1 LITSIYRESTPI
13 VQFNTEVHMKKRQI
27 KLKGNA
33 GNAKKRKTEEK
44 NEENPPVSESQGDG
58 ASVEEGET
66 SSDVNGE
73 SQSSSMF
80 TEPRGM
86 SEYERVRL
94 ENIKRN
100 EMFLSDLGL
109 ASVRSSLA
117 TSVPKKSKPTSRSKA
132 APHTRVPQ
140 EPVRRSGRVT
150 TERLKE
156 EIKRLK
162 EEGNETV
169 IAEKKELLDTMLT
182 KQREGTYVPEIQAN
196 ETSVEERINTEP
208 ISLSELKNY
217 SEDDDKAELAKQL
230 LSAMKKTTGRGT
242 PSGKRGKS
250 PSTEFLETKFTK
262 LKLHE
267 DDVVKMTPNRIT
279 AVALSSSIDNVIAV
293 AGDKAG
299 YMTLWNTSKSV
310 DENRTFR
317 YKPHISNIMKLS
329 FTEDDEH
336 KLFSFSY
343 DGTIRCLDLQKE
355 EFSLM
360 LLDDFSDGYLTDG
373 TLLNENHL
381 NALVAKSTGMVSLV
395 DFRASKD
402 SYQWSYEAQGTKLN
416 SIQQHPTNSHLII
429 TAGSKNGGIAVHDL
443 RKAGKNWQELTYI
456 GDHTKSISAACV
468 SPDGQYLLSV
478 SLDDTIRV
486 WKNFENGNDH
496 LISTVYAHNNW
507 TGRWL
512 STFRPTFDPKRNHT
526 FVMGSMMQPRRIE
539 LFTIEDNKATGSK
552 AGISVKLIENLE
564 DENLAS
570 VNSRNCFH
578 CKLEMV
584 LGSNSSGK
592 VHLFR

>member
-1 LITSIYRESTPI
+1 M
-13 VQFNTEVHMKKRQI
+13 NKRQLSA
-27 KLKGNA
+27 KSNA
-33 GNAKKRKTEEK
+33 RNAKKRKTEEG
-44 NEENPPVSESQGDG
+44 NEEKLLVSDLQED
-58 ASVEEGET
+58 
-66 SSDVNGE
+66 
-73 SQSSSMF
+73 SSSVKEEEVF
-80 TEPRGM
+80 RGANSQDKPGGI

-109 ASVRSSLA
+109 ASVRSNLS
-117 TSVPKKSKPTSRSKA
+117 TSVPKKPKPSSRSNVT
-132 APHTRVPQ
+132 PRTRVPQ

-162 EEGNETV
+162 EEGNETE
-169 IAEKKELLDTMLT
+169 ITEKKELLDTMLA
-182 KQREGTYVPEIQAN
+182 KQREGTYVPELIQVT
-196 ETSVEERINTEP
+196 ESSIEERINTEP
-208 ISLSELKNY
+208 IAITELKNY
-217 SEDDDKAELAKQL
+217 GEDDDKAEISKLL
-230 LSAMKKTTGRGT
+230 LSAMKKPTGRGT
-242 PSGKRGKS
+242 PSSSKKGKS
-250 PSTEFLETKFTK
+250 STEFFETKFTK
-262 LKLHE
+262 MKLNE

-279 AVALSSSIDNVIAV
+279 AVALSSSVDNVIAV
-293 AGDKAG
+293 AGDKIG

-310 DENRTFR
+310 DENRIYR
-317 YKPHISNIMKLS
+317 YKPHISNIMKFS
-329 FTEDDEH
+329 FTDDDEY

-355 EFSLM
+355 VFSLM
-360 LLDDFSDGYLTDG
+360 LYDDFSDGYLTDG
-373 TLLNENHL
+373 TLLIENHL
-381 NALVAKSTGMVSLV
+381 NALIAKSTGMVSLV

-416 SIQQHPTNSHLII
+416 SIQQHPTNPHLII
-429 TAGSKNGGIAVHDL
+429 TAGSKNGGIAVHDI
-443 RKAGKNWQELTYI
+443 RNASKNWKELTYI
-456 GDHTKSISAACV
+456 SDHTKSINAACV
-468 SPDGQYLLSV
+468 SPDGQYLVSV
-478 SLDDTIRV
+478 SLDDTIRA
-486 WKNFENGNDH
+486 WKNFENGNNH
-496 LISTVYAHNNW
+496 LISTVYKHNNW

-539 LFTIEDNKATGSK
+539 LFTLEDSKATGNKGS
-552 AGISVKLIENLE
+552 ISIKLIENLE

-578 CKLEMV
+578 SKSEMV

>member
-1 LITSIYRESTPI
+1 
-13 VQFNTEVHMKKRQI
+13 MKKRQT
-27 KLKGNA
+27 KLKDNA

-44 NEENPPVSESQGDG
+44 TEENPPVSESQGDS
-58 ASVEEGET
+58 ASVEEEET

-73 SQSSSMF
+73 SEASSMF
-80 TEPRGM
+80 AEPRGM

-117 TSVPKKSKPTSRSKA
+117 TSVPKKPKPSSRFKA
-132 APHTRVPQ
+132 APRTRVPQ

-156 EIKRLK
+156 EMKRLK

-182 KQREGTYVPEIQAN
+182 KQREGTYVPEIQAT
-196 ETSVEERINTEP
+196 ESSVEERINTEP

-217 SEDDDKAELAKQL
+217 SEDDDKAEIAKQL
-230 LSAMKKTTGRGT
+230 LSAMKKPTGRGT

-279 AVALSSSIDNVIAV
+279 AVALSSSTDNVIAV

-310 DENRTFR
+310 DENRTYR
-317 YKPHISNIMKLS
+317 YRPHISNIMKLS

-343 DGTIRCLDLQKE
+343 DGTIRCLDLQKQ

-373 TLLNENHL
+373 VLLNENHL
-381 NALVAKSTGMVSLV
+381 NALVAKSTGMVSLL

-456 GDHTKSISAACV
+456 GDHTKSINAACV

-496 LISTVYAHNNW
+496 LISTVYKHNNW

-539 LFTIEDNKATGSK
+539 LFTIEDNTATGSK
-552 AGISVKLIENLE
+552 AGFSVKLIENLE